1 MRSWLTC
8 SLSLLL
14 AVPALATEGRRSWPP
29 YPHGH
34 RPPAYGNRCEEPSM
48 NWRHRHRSHPYGHV
62 YHRPVHVDPRPVYI
76 PAPPRHLLPPP
87 PPVMIHIR
95 LGF

>member
-14 AVPALATEGRRSWPP
+14 AVPALANEGRRPWSQHS
-29 YPHGH
+29 HGY
-34 RPPAYGNRCEEPSM
+34 RPPAYGSRCEEPSM
-48 NWRHRHRSHPYGHV
+48 DWRHRHRSHYYGHV
-62 YHRPVHVDPRPVYI
+62 YHRPVQVEPRPVYI
-76 PAPPRHLLPPP
+76 PVPPRRLPPPP